1 MIKRLVQNNKLIFL
15 IISSLVFVLV
25 GCTTV
30 QQSSRDEVDILS
42 FEDLQGEIEIEKAM
56 EHIQNLVDF
65 GPRIAGLYGEVK
77 AGKYLLESFKNLNL
91 ITESEEFPVKT
102 FEAKS
107 VEMTINNQGNSIS
120 LAANIIDYSTSTP
133 EGGLKDLPLIYAGLG
148 KVTDLVGL
156 DLTDAIS
163 VVHRGDIY
171 LRDKVINSA
180 SKGAKAV
187 IIINTED
194 NPLISSLLE
203 ESTIPA
209 IGLSSSEGE
218 KIVEALEKGK
228 FLGNLTVDTTIK
240 DGTSSNIIGTKKSS
254 KETDKVLI
262 IGAHYDS
269 VNTPG
274 ANDNAA
280 GVGGLLEIASVL
292 KDIDLPFNIQYI
304 AFGAEE
310 MYLVGSNFHVQQK
323 YTTSNKNVIG
333 MINLDGI
340 GMGQRLVVH
349 KESRNSSNYLSKM
362 VLESAYDLNIK
373 AVEYFNGVS
382 DHIPFENLGIPVV
395 FLQYVPGNLDYY
407 ETEYDTF
414 DTLDSKSIE
423 NTIKVVLKTITTL
436 VNEH

>member
-1 MIKRLVQNNKLIFL
+1 MFL
-15 IISSLVFVLV
+15 IISSLAFVLV
-25 GCTTV
+25 GCTMV
-30 QQSSRDEVDILS
+30 QESSRDEVDILS

-65 GPRIAGLYGEVK
+65 GPRIAGLSGEVE
-77 AGKYLLESFKNLNL
+77 AGKYLLEAFKNLNL
-91 ITESEEFPVKT
+91 VTEAEEFSVKI
-102 FEAKS
+102 FKEKGIEI
-107 VEMTINNQGNSIS
+107 VLNNQEESIP
-120 LAANIIDYSTSTP
+120 LAANILAYSTSTP

-148 KVTDLVGL
+148 KTTDLVEL
-156 DLTDAIS
+156 DLTDAIA
-163 VVHRGDIY
+163 VVHRGGEIY
-171 LRDKVINSA
+171 LREKVINSA

-194 NPLISSLLE
+194 TPLISTLLE
-203 ESTIPA
+203 ESLIPA
-209 IGLSSSEGE
+209 IGVSSSEGQ
-218 KIVEALEKGK
+218 KIVEALKKGK
-228 FLGNLTVDTTIK
+228 LLGNLTVDTTIEE
-240 DGTSSNIIGTKKSS
+240 GTSSNIIGTKKSS

-292 KDIDLPFNIQYI
+292 KDVDLPFNIQYI

-323 YTTSNKNVIG
+323 YITSNKNVIG

-349 KESRNSSNYLSKM
+349 RESRNSSNYLSKM
-362 VLESAYDLNIK
+362 VLEAADDLNIK

-382 DHIPFENLGIPVV
+382 DHIPFENLEIPVA
-395 FLQYVPGNLDYY
+395 FLQYDPGNLYYY
-407 ETEYDTF
+407 EAERDTF
-414 DTLDSKSIE
+414 DTLEQKPIE